1 MAVGYPVSKN
11 RVSVTISL
19 VPEVATDLKEMAE
32 SDGSKIAPWVSNLI
46 VRERQRRDAGAQQD
60 AERHDS
66 ERVA

>member
-46 VRERQRRDAGAQQD
+46 VQERQRRE
-60 AERHDS
+60 AEVPGGNDPS
-66 ERVA
+66 STEQVA